1 MFKIVYNTHTYN
13 TVGTEAGVSMTI
25 RERLFKE
32 KVIAIHHIY
41 DYELQT
47 KPLFPG
53 RQFIKVHGGSFKG
66 KLFEIEGRMSGSGHI
81 RVTLLERQFLMFE
94 WVKYAAT
101 RGGSK
106 FSLREG
112 TPGEHLPEAQF
123 IGNITN
129 PFM

>member
-1 MFKIVYNTHTYN
+1 
-13 TVGTEAGVSMTI
+13 MTI
-25 RERLFKE
+25 RERLFKQ
-32 KVIAIHHIY
+32 KVIAIHYIY

-81 RVTLLERQFLMFE
+81 RVTLLERRFLLFA

-101 RGGSK
+101 RGESS

-112 TPGEHLPEAQF
+112 TPGEHLSEAQF
-123 IGNITN
+123 IGNL
-129 PFM
+129 PYRFM